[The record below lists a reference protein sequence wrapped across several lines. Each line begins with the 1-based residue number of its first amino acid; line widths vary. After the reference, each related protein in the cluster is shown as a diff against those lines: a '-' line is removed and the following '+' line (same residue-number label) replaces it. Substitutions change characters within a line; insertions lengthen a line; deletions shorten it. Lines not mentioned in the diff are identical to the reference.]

1 MLKRIKI
8 RNYKSLIMNNDLEL
22 NNLTIISGI
31 NNIGKTTL
39 LKTILDIYDYKNNN
53 NSDILL
59 SPVFFPPLTSF
70 QTKVNNNDLSKK
82 IEFNFKTSNTN
93 DIDSE
98 IKIEYYFD
106 VDLKEGQLCY
116 LKIENF
122 IEDKLDSSLEISR
135 KSVEDKFNVKAFN
148 FLSPYYVRIKPD
160 MIKKI
165 PINFEGIADFIFIKS
180 LPLEGYFYLKDNPI
194 LYEYFE
200 LEENI
205 DKVTF
210 GVSKK
215 VEKIVKN
222 ISYIKYLE
230 PLRSHPREYYHLLG
244 GQNIMSSNG
253 DNAIDILVKFRD
265 KKVSYFRKLKDK
277 ELKHETLN
285 EGLNY
290 WFKYFFNEVDFNIK
304 HVVDD
309 VLIQILINGF
319 SINNSGFGI
328 SQILP
333 IIIQGLLLEE
343 NELFVLEQP
352 EIHLH
357 PELEM
362 KLATFLLCLAKN
374 NRQIIAETHS
384 EHIINQII
392 LEKMDIPEIE
402 SLYKIYFLHRN
413 GDNVEFENIEIDSEG
428 EILNWP
434 DGFFDQYMNFTK
446 KLMKKRIGID

>member
-1 MLKRIKI
+1 MLDEIKI
-8 RNYKSLIMNNDLEL
+8 KNYKSLIMEDNLKL

-31 NNIGKTTL
+31 NNVGKTTL
-39 LKTILDIYDYKNNN
+39 LKSILDIYDYRNNN
-53 NSDILL
+53 TDSLL
-59 SPVFFPPLTSF
+59 SPTYFPPLISF
-70 QTKVNNNDLSKK
+70 HTKVNNNDLSKK
-82 IEFNFKTSNTN
+82 IKIKFKVLNSDDITSNV
-93 DIDSE
+93 I
-98 IKIEYYFD
+98 IEYNFD
-106 VDLKEGQLCY
+106 TNLKEGQLCY

-122 IEDKLDSSLEISR
+122 TKAKLDSSLEINRESTNDR
-135 KSVEDKFNVKAFN
+135 FKVKALN
-148 FLSPYYVRIKPD
+148 FLSPYYVRIKEE
-160 MIKKI
+160 MIEKI
-165 PINFEGIADFIFIKS
+165 PTYFEGVADFIFIKS
-180 LPLEGYFYLKDNPI
+180 LPLEGYFYLEDNPI
-194 LYEYFE
+194 LYDYFE
-200 LEENI
+200 IEENVERI
-205 DKVTF
+205 TF

-215 VEKIVKN
+215 VENIVKN
-222 ISYIKYLE
+222 ISHIKYLE
-230 PLRSHPREYYHLLG
+230 PLRSHPKEYYHLLG

-253 DNAIDILVKFRD
+253 DNAIDILVKFKD
-265 KKVSYFRKLKDK
+265 KEVSYFTELKDSESTHK
-277 ELKHETLN
+277 SLKDAVN
-285 EGLNY
+285 F
-290 WFKYFFNEVDFNIK
+290 WFKYFFDEIDFDIK

-392 LEKMDIPEIE
+392 LEKMDTPEIE
-402 SLYKIYFLHRN
+402 ALYKIYFLHKDK
-413 GDNVEFENIEIDSEG
+413 DNIKFEDIDIDSDG
-428 EILNWP
+428 EILNLT